1 MKYLNFLHD
10 LKLAVLPAALLLA
23 CVAACFRP
31 QAQLALSPSTEKVV
45 ENQQTLH
52 IGKGQASFV
61 SYQNIDE
68 QGRIAVLVR
77 ENQPLLHL
85 KYNLA
90 DTDQVTLRLYDHEG
104 SLHHIEKLMSVYK
117 GMEKSLDLGHLAEGI
132 YQLEVSTKK
141 GLKISQRI
149 SLHTHQQL

>member
-1 MKYLNFLHD
+1 MKYLNFLHE
-10 LKLAVLPAALLLA
+10 LKLVVLPVALLLA

-45 ENQQTLH
+45 ENQQILH

-77 ENQPLLHL
+77 EDQSLLHL
-85 KYNLA
+85 KYNLKG
-90 DTDQVTLRLYDHEG
+90 TDQVTLRLYDHEG
-104 SLHHIEKLMSVYK
+104 SLQHIEKLMNVYK
-117 GMEKSLDLGHLAEGI
+117 GMEKSLDLGHLEEGE
-132 YQLEVSTKK
+132 YQLELSTKK

-149 SLHTHQQL
+149 SFHTHEKL